1 MQLLLMPCR
10 KSFGPIHLIQSKRPN
25 LPGSTEL
32 GSSALIATPAKTAKK
47 GIPPP
52 IKKALLR

>member
-1 MQLLLMPCR
+1 MPEVIWAYTPD
-10 KSFGPIHLIQSKRPN
+10 PIEEASLA
-25 LPGSTEL
+25 PGSTEL